1 MGRSMGRDSVPKEIQ
16 NLRPPGAMVKKARKW
31 VLHMSALIDQVQ
43 NRLAI
48 FWIFTDLKNQMVL
61 FKANL
66 SGIADRSA
74 AISWATSSD
83 HGQMDEKA
91 GREDEFLKQRRGIY
105 TLSRGCTDGY
115 LCG

>member
-61 FKANL
+61 FKAKL

-91 GREDEFLKQRRGIY
+91 KEKKDEFFKQRRGIH
-105 TLSRGCTDGY
+105 TL
-115 LCG
+115 